1 MIRNWRVHALAIT
14 AITAVIYIL
23 FLLINPKSSKNDSV
37 TFSGTHYVQI
47 NSASLGLDC
56 NRSLDRAVKE
66 ATEKRAS
73 LPRQERDN
81 IDIPEAIRRNN
92 ALGAISELC
101 NGKELCQFRVNRLT
115 IPVRTMK
122 DCNNKLELSYRC
134 YEIDRLHT
142 LTVDQG
148 DEVTLD
154 CRVKTP

>member
-23 FLLINPKSSKNDSV
+23 FLLINPKSSENEPATISSSH
-37 TFSGTHYVQI
+37 FVQI

-92 ALGAISELC
+92 ALSAISELC
-101 NGKELCQFRVNRLT
+101 NGKELCQFRVNRQT
-115 IPVRTMK
+115 IPAKTMK
-122 DCNNKLELSYRC
+122 DCDNKLELSYRC
-134 YEIDRLHT
+134 FEIDRLHT
-142 LTVDQG
+142 LTVGQG